1 MVTATRTATGYRV
14 LHGRTLSA
22 SATSAPEL
30 RDSGA
35 LYPIQ
40 VAERVAPGYAKAKVG
55 LNLPYLRDDAW
66 NWERYIAHDD
76 YVAIVSDDA
85 RVERDVLFA
94 GWISDV
100 DVGWGAAGEQVIAT
114 AVGHAYRLRTGQQVV
129 GRVMAANSTQI
140 RYYNGLPCRFN
151 AGGRPNRADSTY
163 KSGELAIDYPPGT
176 ANPARIRVF
185 TYDGD
190 PSAEWW
196 TPGSA
201 LRYLLWLYNSPQA
214 WLDNPDISGSAESGE
229 PLVVDVDG
237 MDLWTALATVAD
249 AAGYDVA
256 ERYSAKPGGLPGAEI
271 VITKRGGGTAVT
283 VKRQDIN
290 ADGTFGQVDLDRTN
304 LFAASVAESSASCI
318 TRPAVLGGRT
328 LVEITVQLGRA
339 WVPSELSLPS
349 SDPKADYGIL
359 LHNGHQAAQKT
370 DFIGKYHMRGAD
382 FAAYAETGR
391 LWDANTD
398 RAYSAAPYSLSVP
411 DVAALADYAAG
422 TFPEMPYEP
431 RPMITRLGGNRT
443 SHGCYLEVSID
454 GGSNW
459 YYMLGFR
466 PLRDRLGVYLNAANL
481 GGYVVPGGD
490 ARLAAD
496 TLFYHL
502 ATDGGNVKMRLTCT
516 VAVPYRSA
524 ACPARRATAG
534 TRFDTVRVFDRGT
547 AGQVRRRA
555 SGSRFYYSGGGT
567 MLPADESD
575 GGQELAKI
583 AAAIQTSEEDRL
595 IEANLPI
602 EWPDE
607 DIRLTDVVTRID
619 GIGYALGTNAGPAR
633 RYPRVVGI
641 TRLLTPDTYSM
652 SLILDTYRKAGIV

>member
-22 SATSAPEL
+22 SATGAPTL
-30 RDSGA
+30 RDNGR

-40 VAERVAPGYAKAKVG
+40 VTERVAPGYAKAKVG
-55 LNLPYLRDDAW
+55 LDLAYLNDDAW
-66 NWERYIAHDD
+66 RWERWIAHDD
-76 YVAIVSDDA
+76 YVAIVSDDP

-94 GWISDV
+94 GWIVDV
-100 DVGWGAAGEQVIAT
+100 DFGWGARGEQVIAT
-114 AVGHAYRLRTGQQVV
+114 AVGRAYRLRTGQQVV
-129 GRVMAANSTQI
+129 GRVMAANSTLI
-140 RYYNGLPCRFN
+140 RYYNGLRCAFN

-163 KSGELAIDYPPGT
+163 KSGTLAIDYPPGT

-196 TPGSA
+196 TAGSA
-201 LRYLLWLYNSPQA
+201 FRYLLWLYNSPQT
-214 WLDNPDISGSAESGE
+214 WLTNPDISGSAASAE

-256 ERYSAKPGGLPGAEI
+256 ERYLAESGGLPGCGI
-271 VITKRGGGTAVT
+271 VIKKRGGGTAVT

-290 ADGTFGQVDLDRTN
+290 DDGTFGQVDLDKTN

-328 LVEITVQLGRA
+328 LVEITVELGKA
-339 WVPSELSLPS
+339 WVPSELALPS
-349 SDPKADYGIL
+349 SDGTADYGIL
-359 LHNGHQAAQKT
+359 LHNDHQAARKT
-370 DFIGKYHMRGAD
+370 DFIGKYHTRGAD

-398 RAYSAAPYSLSVP
+398 GAYSAAPYGLSVP
-411 DVAALADYAAG
+411 DVASLADYTA
-422 TFPEMPYEP
+422 TTLPEMPYKP
-431 RPMITRLGGNRT
+431 LPTITRLGGNRT
-443 SHGCYLEVSID
+443 SHGCYLEISID

-459 YYMLGFR
+459 YYQPGFR
-466 PLRDRLGVYLNAANL
+466 PLADRLGVYLNAANL

-490 ARLAAD
+490 PTKAAD

-502 ATDGGNVKMRLTCT
+502 ATDGANVRMRLTCT
-516 VAVPYRSA
+516 ITVPYRSA
-524 ACPARRATAG
+524 ACPTRRATAG

-555 SGSRFYYSGGGT
+555 KGSRFYYDGDGT

-575 GGQELAKI
+575 GGDALKKI
-583 AAAIQTSEEDRL
+583 AAAIQTAEEDRR

-607 DIRLTDVVTRID
+607 DIRLTDVVQRID
-619 GIGYALGTNAGPAR
+619 GIGYSLGTNAGPAR
-633 RYPRVVGI
+633 RWPRVIGI
-641 TRLLTPDTYSM
+641 TRMLTRESYGM
-652 SLILDTYRKAGIV
+652 SLILDTYRKAGII